1 MSKQISCRFV
11 RLFQSTPSSRRA
23 TFWKVTATTTPA
35 HFNPRPPHGGRLGKV
50 ILSSRLYKFQ
60 STPSSRRATN
70 QDKLYNLIN
79 PISIHALLTEGDR
92 TSIAFFSTFPLF
104 QSTPSSRRATY
115 YEARMRAAKYNISI
129 HALLTEGDVDPV
141 GRQAQLPPISIHALL
156 TEGDRI
162 HTGKTT
168 CNIEFQSTPSS
179 RRATLL
185 IFN

>member
-104 QSTPSSRRATY
+104 QSTPSSRRATWTLW
-115 YEARMRAAKYNISI
+115 ADRPNFPLFQSTPSSRRATGYIQEKQPVISNFNPRPP
-129 HALLTEGDVDPV
+129 HGGRLRFGAANYALY
-141 GRQAQLPPISIHALL
+141 Q
-156 TEGDRI
+156 
-162 HTGKTT
+162 
-168 CNIEFQSTPSS
+168 FQSTPSS